1 MKAILLKVM
10 LSLLLLSLV
19 PTSLI
24 SADGPIV
31 GVNAGQLDPFHQAML
46 QAVQTQEMRVKNLTA
61 QATNRSNAPMSID
74 KVALGNA
81 IIMLDVKRTLVS
93 NFWNNPVTQNTG
105 FQNRL
110 IQILNKDMIVESDLA
125 ELQNAA
131 DFIRS
136 TMQSSGQPVA
146 QPTQPSP
153 ILTPSSPGQPIQ
165 QSQFAQPA
173 QPTPTPTTAPTQTS
187 PPLPIVLPPSP
198 QPGVIPAS
206 G

>member
-10 LSLLLLSLV
+10 LSLLLLSLA

-24 SADGPIV
+24 AVDGPIV

-46 QAVQTQEMRVKNLTA
+46 RAVQEQEMRVKNLTA
-61 QATNRSNAPMSID
+61 QATNRSNAPMSFD

-93 NFWNNPVTQNTG
+93 NFWDNPVTQDVG

-110 IQILNKDMIVESDLA
+110 ISILNKDLIVESDLA

-136 TMQSSGQPVA
+136 TMRSSGQQIP

-165 QSQFAQPA
+165 QSQFAQPT
-173 QPTPTPTTAPTQTS
+173 QPTPTQPTTPSQTS
-187 PPLPIVLPPSP
+187 SPLPIVLPPSP
-198 QPGVIPAS
+198 QPGVVPAS
-206 G
+206 R